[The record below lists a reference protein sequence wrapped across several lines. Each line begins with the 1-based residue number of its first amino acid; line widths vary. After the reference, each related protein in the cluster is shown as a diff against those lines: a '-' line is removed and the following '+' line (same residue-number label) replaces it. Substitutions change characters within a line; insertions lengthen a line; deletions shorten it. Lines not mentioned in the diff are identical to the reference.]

1 MKRLYSS
8 ALTLCTFLSISAQEV
23 VWQKDIK
30 SSTQDFLSQMTTTI
44 DQQYLITG
52 SSIPSRTSGTT
63 PSTGS
68 GTALS
73 RASGISSL
81 SKAGSTLPFGSAQ
94 GKLAQGPQNNGYD
107 FHLVKLNQQGEE
119 VWEKY
124 FSGQNHDF
132 LSATVNTQEGGFL
145 LAGTTFSGKGLDKK
159 EDSKGGS
166 DIWLIRINE
175 FGDELW
181 QKTIGGA
188 SDEEARAVIQTTDMG
203 FFVAGNVAFGS
214 LPFDSAQGTE
224 QGSLR
229 EPQGTSGTQGTRG
242 YGSKDVLVVRL
253 DKNGKELS
261 QLVLGGKGLD
271 EVEKMIP
278 TKDGGALLGVY
289 SRSNAVEGSGMP
301 DSGSKAISQKPK
313 ASGNYGEGD
322 YWIIKLS
329 KDGKM
334 EWEKNFGGTG
344 DDHLRTLAL
353 TSTGYLIGGESRSER
368 SGNKAVGIE
377 EGTDLWLISLDERG
391 EEIWQKSYNFKNRD
405 VLMGMSVISTPN
417 PSRGGESTHLTKGIL
432 LGGYT
437 QAEGRIESDDETF
450 WMLYLDQNGNEQWRK
465 HVKGE
470 SKKKEER
477 LSDIKLN
484 RDGSIVLAGTSAEE
498 LGKENWKIVKLG
510 DKQIDQLIE
519 KQDIKIYPNPVSEYA
534 YVEINMDD
542 GSGMLGDGKTEA
554 EITVYDMGG
563 RQLQSVKTKNKVTKI
578 NTQALI
584 QGAYLVSVKTN
595 DNKTASAK
603 LIKK

>member
-1 MKRLYSS
+1 MNKFYTG
-8 ALTLCTFLSISAQEV
+8 ALLLCTVLGMSAQEV

-30 SSTQDFLSQMTTTI
+30 SSTQDFLSQVTTTI

-52 SSIPSRTSGTT
+52 SSIQRSSSATT
-63 PSTGS
+63 P
-68 GTALS
+68 
-73 RASGISSL
+73 
-81 SKAGSTLPFGSAQ
+81 K
-94 GKLAQGPQNNGYD
+94 QNNGYD

-124 FSGQNHDF
+124 FSGKNHDF
-132 LSATVNTQEGGFL
+132 LSATVNTQEGGFA
-145 LAGTTFSGKGLDKK
+145 LAGTSYSGKGLDKK
-159 EDSKGGS
+159 EEFKGGS

-181 QKTIGGA
+181 QKTIGGT
-188 SDEEARAVIQTTDMG
+188 SDEEARSVIQTMDFG
-203 FFVAGNVAFGS
+203 FFVAGNVQN
-214 LPFDSAQGTE
+214 SAK
-224 QGSLR
+224 
-229 EPQGTSGTQGTRG
+229 G
-242 YGSKDVLVVRL
+242 YGSKDVLIVKL
-253 DKNGKELS
+253 DKNGKEIS

-289 SRSNAVEGSGMP
+289 SRSNTG
-301 DSGSKAISQKPK
+301 GSKKT
-313 ASGNYGEGD
+313 NNEGEGD
-322 YWIIKLS
+322 YWIIKLN
-329 KDGKM
+329 KDGKV
-334 EWEKNFGGTG
+334 EWEKNFGGKA

-368 SGNKAVGIE
+368 SGNKSVGIE
-377 EGTDLWLISLDERG
+377 EGTDLWMISLDERG

-405 VLMGMSVISTPN
+405 VLMGMSVLHASDDK
-417 PSRGGESTHLTKGIL
+417 SSKGIL

-437 QAEGRIESDDETF
+437 QAEGRIENDDEKF

-470 SKKKEER
+470 SSKREER

-484 RDGSIVLAGTSAEE
+484 RDGSIILAGTSAEE

-510 DKQIDQLIE
+510 DKQIDQLVE
-519 KQDIKIYPNPVSEYA
+519 KQDIKIYPNPVSDYA
-534 YVEINMDD
+534 YVEIGFDF
-542 GSGMLGDGKTEA
+542 KEA
-554 EITVYDMGG
+554 EIVMYDMGG
-563 RQLQSVKTKNKVTKI
+563 RQLQSLKTKNKVTKM

-584 QGAYLVSVKTN
+584 QGAYLIVIKT
-595 DNKTASAK
+595 DTNKTANAK